1 MQNPVLQVVVTIDPP
16 PAEIRAELFNTLCEG
31 ELEAFERW
39 QAARMEARGLTPSP
53 LIGMER
59 GTLVAYLYFVATR
72 KT

>member
-1 MQNPVLQVVVTIDPP
+1 MPDPVLQVVVTIDPP
-16 PAEIRAELFNTLCEG
+16 PPEIRAELFNTLCEG

-39 QAARMEARGLTPSP
+39 QAARMAARGLEPTP
-53 LIGMER
+53 LVGAER